1 MRWLRRMRR
10 SLRRARESTGPRVP
24 VSPEIDWASAWRTDG
39 KQGSSTRPHAQ
50 RRRSNNASAADGI
63 ADGMTEVDEETI
75 DVADAVASADGV
87 DLFESAESLDLRSAD
102 DDLWG
107 RVIER
112 AGLNRPRTQEETD

>member
-1 MRWLRRMRR
+1 
-10 SLRRARESTGPRVP
+10 
-24 VSPEIDWASAWRTDG
+24 
-39 KQGSSTRPHAQ
+39 
-50 RRRSNNASAADGI
+50 
-63 ADGMTEVDEETI
+63 MTEVDEETI